1 MSENK
6 GEAANKPSGGGLRS
20 MEPDLEITVR
30 GTSSS
35 MVFHNYKATMASF
48 YDFFDAMF
56 ASGMAE
62 SVDGKVTLEDVEP
75 EVFELATTLLETP
88 MRARTAGPADAIQVA
103 LFYHKYNSK
112 LGLDL
117 VEGILCEFFDQM
129 IAKENDEFPTTT
141 EMEIIV
147 DALAFSTQANLS
159 SLVTKGKE
167 FLSERFLTINFLKQF
182 QLQEVQMKKVVG
194 FLAAN
199 MDCYQAFHGAF
210 FEGQD
215 APEFHQ
221 EDAPNW
227 FLGAT
232 RDLCNMEYL
241 STVISRR
248 HLCINSSWKVDG
260 SVDLINKRNGILVRD
275 QYSSIGL
282 SFNGR
287 NTREF
292 NLFDVIHTN
301 ASASIAPCSLLR
313 PKCGRAGVDYSYSD
327 WAAILTFPRTDQEA
341 LVLEFVFPY
350 SGNQIFPPLDDGW
363 KLLNPLDD
371 GEVSIYLKD

>member
-6 GEAANKPSGGGLRS
+6 EAANKPSGGGLRS

-30 GTSSS
+30 GTSSTK
-35 MVFHNYKATMASF
+35 VFHHYKASMASF
-48 YDFFDAMF
+48 FDFFDAMF

-75 EVFELATTLLETP
+75 AVFELATTLLENP

-103 LFYHKYNSK
+103 SFYHKYNSK
-112 LGLDL
+112 FGLDL

-129 IAKENDEFPTTT
+129 IAHENNEFPTNP
-141 EMEIIV
+141 EVEIII
-147 DALAFSTQANLS
+147 DALAFSAMANLS
-159 SLVTKGKE
+159 SLVAKGKE
-167 FLSERFLTINFLKQF
+167 FLSQRFLKIEFLMSF
-182 QLQEVQMKKVVG
+182 QLQELQMKKVVG
-194 FLAAN
+194 FIAEN
-199 MDCYQAFHGAF
+199 MECYQAFYYGYF
-210 FEGQD
+210 QGQD
-215 APEFHQ
+215 LPDFEQ
-221 EDAPNW
+221 EDSIAW
-227 FLGAT
+227 FSAAT
-232 RDLCNMEYL
+232 RDLCKLKAL
-241 STVISRR
+241 SKLEMRR
-248 HLCINSSWKVDG
+248 RVFVDSSWKPDGAVDF
-260 SVDLINKRNGILVRD
+260 INKNGSILVRA
-275 QYSSIGL
+275 QYSSSFGL
-282 SFNGR
+282 SCSGTVNQ
-287 NTREF
+287 F
-292 NLFDVIHTN
+292 NLFGEIHTY
-301 ASASIAPCSLLR
+301 ASATIAPCSLLR